1 MRYHTL
7 VLSAY
12 TFIETCGE
20 DERMLRI
27 FIFIL
32 VTILTLSFPIN
43 TIAKPDITARNAV
56 LIDQETGKVL
66 YEKAAHDRHLI
77 ASITKMMTAIIAIES
92 GKMEKKVT
100 ITNEAVYTEGSSI
113 YLEKGEK
120 IPLEDLVYGLMLRS
134 GNDAATAI
142 AEYVGGSVEGFA
154 YLMNEKA
161 EWLGMENTH
170 FDNPHGLDSKTHYST
185 AYDMAILTKYAMN
198 NSVFAEITSAKSYKS
213 EQRTYAWGN
222 KHKLLTHYYPYTIG
236 GKTGYTKAAGRT
248 LISIAEK
255 NDIILI
261 AVTLQD
267 PNDWQDHIRL
277 FDWGFDQYATTTFNQ
292 ISNQS
297 TKKIG
302 LWRQVANTFN
312 QLIGVK

>member
-1 MRYHTL
+1 
-7 VLSAY
+7 
-12 TFIETCGE
+12 
-20 DERMLRI
+20 MLRI

>member
-1 MRYHTL
+1 M
-7 VLSAY
+7 V
-12 TFIETCGE
+12 
-20 DERMLRI
+20 RI

-32 VTILTLSFPIN
+32 VTFSMILFPIN
-43 TIAKPDITARNAV
+43 SVAKPDVTARNAI
-56 LIDQETGKVL
+56 LINQGTGEVL
-66 YEKAAHDRHLI
+66 YDKAAHEKHLI

-92 GKMEKKVT
+92 GKLEKMVT
-100 ITNEAVYTEGSSI
+100 ITKEAVYTEGSSI
-113 YLEKGEK
+113 YLEIGEK
-120 IPLEDLVYGLMLRS
+120 ISLEDLVYGLMLRS

-142 AEYVGGSVEGFA
+142 AEYVGGSVEGFS

-161 EWLGMENTH
+161 EWLGMDNTH

-185 AYDMAILTKYAMN
+185 AYDMALLTKYAMN
-198 NSVFAEITSAKSYKS
+198 NDTFARITRAKSYKS
-213 EQRTYAWGN
+213 KQRMYTWAN

-255 NDIILI
+255 NDVILI

-267 PNDWQDHIRL
+267 PNDWQDHVRL
-277 FDWGFDQYATTTFNQ
+277 FDWGFDHFTTTT
-292 ISNQS
+292 
-297 TKKIG
+297 TKHTTTKSIEKKG
-302 LWRQVANTFN
+302 FWPQVVTTFT

>member
-27 FIFIL
+27 FIFVVVVFSVFIL
-32 VTILTLSFPIN
+32 PITVN
-43 TIAKPDITARNAV
+43 AKPDITARNAV
-56 LIDQETGKVL
+56 LINQETSEVL
-66 YEKAAHDRHLI
+66 YEKAAHDRQLI

-92 GKMEKKVT
+92 GKMDDEVT
-100 ITNEAVYTEGSSI
+100 ITKEAVYTEGSSI

-161 EWLGMENTH
+161 TWLGMENTH

-198 NSVFAEITSAKSYKS
+198 NPVFAEITSAKSYKS

-255 NDIILI
+255 NDVILI

-277 FDWGFDQYATTTFNQ
+277 FDWGFDEYATTTFNHD
-292 ISNQS
+292 SNPS
-297 TKKIG
+297 SENMSI
-302 LWRQVANTFN
+302 WRQVTITFN
-312 QLIGVK
+312 KLIGVK